1 MRHQRTTSDCLR
13 NAVAAGSSPRR
24 AGRNVDT
31 ATHWPFTEMVVN
43 SLTCFA
49 SPDPS
54 PIETRITM
62 YHRAAATRQRSNA
75 SRWSASPRSR
85 AYKDVEAALVL
96 CRKGK
101 HTDAYCSVNVQLQEL
116 ASMKA
121 LLIIV
126 VAALAAPTILVKEPS
141 SVSSRSN
148 QASNAIQLLKGPRQ
162 WLQRRSS
169 KLSALNRRWRNYYFN
184 RTGSVHSLCRTGL
197 SWRP

>member
-1 MRHQRTTSDCLR
+1 
-13 NAVAAGSSPRR
+13 
-24 AGRNVDT
+24 
-31 ATHWPFTEMVVN
+31 
-43 SLTCFA
+43 
-49 SPDPS
+49 
-54 PIETRITM
+54 M